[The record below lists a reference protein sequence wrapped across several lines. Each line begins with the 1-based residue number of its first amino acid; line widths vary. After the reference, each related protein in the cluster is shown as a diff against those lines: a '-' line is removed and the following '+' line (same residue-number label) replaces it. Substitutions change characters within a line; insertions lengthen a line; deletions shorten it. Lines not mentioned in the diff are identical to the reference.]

1 MDWNA
6 CKIGKVSQIFRQIGI
21 YRDDKSI
28 LKGQVFME
36 KSANSV
42 SVIGGADGPTSIFLL
57 KKNAKLTLRHKIQ
70 RTKKKIKRFYVGKT
84 LSCESHSLDEVIE
97 YIVNR
102 YRFAE
107 VDKDAE
113 EFAEEYKQM
122 RASFIIQYAP
132 ELLGES
138 ATCPELKSESP
149 EDVEVYIRQ
158 NEERMQRTMEIP
170 STEFDID
177 FHKFKK
183 AFDDINDTM
192 YIVIEKNM
200 HILAVG
206 LVEIKRWLNAF
217 GGSIKMY
224 TDITVSQKRI
234 K

>member
-1 MDWNA
+1 M
-6 CKIGKVSQIFRQIGI
+6 K
-21 YRDDKSI
+21 KSS
-28 LKGQVFME
+28 
-36 KSANSV
+36 SAV
-42 SVIGGADGPTSIFLL
+42 SVIGGADGPTSIFF
-57 KKNAKLTLRHKIQ
+57 KKNAKLTLKQKIQ
-70 RTKKKIKRFYVGKT
+70 RAKNKIKRFYVDKT

-102 YRFAE
+102 YGFAE

-113 EFAEEYKQM
+113 EFPEEYQQM

-138 ATCPELKSESP
+138 TACPKLKSESP
-149 EDVEVYIRQ
+149 KDVEAYIRQ
-158 NEERMQRTMEIP
+158 SEERMQRAMELP

-206 LVEIKRWLNAF
+206 LVEIKRWLKTF
-217 GGSIKMY
+217 RVSIKMY

>member
-1 MDWNA
+1 M
-6 CKIGKVSQIFRQIGI
+6 K
-21 YRDDKSI
+21 
-28 LKGQVFME
+28 
-36 KSANSV
+36 KSASAV
-42 SVIGGADGPTSIFLL
+42 SVIGGADGPTSIFF
-57 KKNAKLTLRHKIQ
+57 KKNAKLTLKQKIQ
-70 RTKKKIKRFYVGKT
+70 RAKNKIKRFYVDKT

-113 EFAEEYKQM
+113 EFPEEYQQM

-138 ATCPELKSESP
+138 TACPKLKSESP
-149 EDVEVYIRQ
+149 KDVEAYIRQ
-158 NEERMQRTMEIP
+158 SEERMQRAMEIP

-206 LVEIKRWLNAF
+206 LVEIKRWLKTF
-217 GGSIKMY
+217 RVSIKIY

>member
-1 MDWNA
+1 M
-6 CKIGKVSQIFRQIGI
+6 K
-21 YRDDKSI
+21 KSS
-28 LKGQVFME
+28 
-36 KSANSV
+36 SAV
-42 SVIGGADGPTSIFLL
+42 SVIGGADGPTSIFF
-57 KKNAKLTLRHKIQ
+57 KKNAKLTLKQKIQ
-70 RTKKKIKRFYVGKT
+70 RAKNKIKRFYVDKT

-102 YRFAE
+102 YRFAV

-113 EFAEEYKQM
+113 EFPEEYQQM

-138 ATCPELKSESP
+138 TACPKLKSESP
-149 EDVEVYIRQ
+149 KDVEAYIRQ
-158 NEERMQRTMEIP
+158 SEERMQRAMEIP

-206 LVEIKRWLNAF
+206 LVEIKRWLKTF
-217 GGSIKMY
+217 RVSIKIY

>member
-1 MDWNA
+1 M
-6 CKIGKVSQIFRQIGI
+6 K
-21 YRDDKSI
+21 KSS
-28 LKGQVFME
+28 
-36 KSANSV
+36 SAV
-42 SVIGGADGPTSIFLL
+42 SVIGGADGPTSIFF
-57 KKNAKLTLRHKIQ
+57 KKNAKLTLKQKIQ
-70 RTKKKIKRFYVGKT
+70 RAKNKIKRFYVDKT

-102 YRFAE
+102 YGFAE

-113 EFAEEYKQM
+113 EFPEEYQQM

-138 ATCPELKSESP
+138 TACPKLKSESP
-149 EDVEVYIRQ
+149 KDVEAYIRQ
-158 NEERMQRTMEIP
+158 SEERMQRAMEIP

-206 LVEIKRWLNAF
+206 LVEIKRWIKTF
-217 GGSIKMY
+217 RVSIKMY

>member
-1 MDWNA
+1 M
-6 CKIGKVSQIFRQIGI
+6 K
-21 YRDDKSI
+21 KSS
-28 LKGQVFME
+28 
-36 KSANSV
+36 SAV
-42 SVIGGADGPTSIFLL
+42 SVIGGADGPTSIFF
-57 KKNAKLTLRHKIQ
+57 KKNAKLTLKQKIQ
-70 RTKKKIKRFYVGKT
+70 RAKNKIKRFYVDKT

-102 YRFAE
+102 YGFAE

-113 EFAEEYKQM
+113 EFPEEYQQM

-138 ATCPELKSESP
+138 TACPKLKSESP
-149 EDVEVYIRQ
+149 KDVEAYIRQ
-158 NEERMQRTMEIP
+158 SEERMQRAMEIP

-183 AFDDINDTM
+183 ALSMIPC
-192 YIVIEKNM
+192 ILLSKKNM

-206 LVEIKRWLNAF
+206 LVEIKRWLKTF
-217 GGSIKMY
+217 RVSIKMY

>member
-1 MDWNA
+1 MDRPP
-6 CKIGKVSQIFRQIGI
+6 F
-21 YRDDKSI
+21 
-28 LKGQVFME
+28 F
-36 KSANSV
+36 
-42 SVIGGADGPTSIFLL
+42 F
-57 KKNAKLTLRHKIQ
+57 KKNAKLTLKQKIQ
-70 RTKKKIKRFYVGKT
+70 RAKNKIKRFYVDKT

-113 EFAEEYKQM
+113 EFPEEYQQM

-138 ATCPELKSESP
+138 TACPKLKSESP
-149 EDVEVYIRQ
+149 KDVEAYIRQ
-158 NEERMQRTMEIP
+158 SEERMQRAMEIP

-206 LVEIKRWLNAF
+206 LVEIKRWLKTF
-217 GGSIKMY
+217 RVSIKMY

>member
-1 MDWNA
+1 M
-6 CKIGKVSQIFRQIGI
+6 K
-21 YRDDKSI
+21 KSS
-28 LKGQVFME
+28 
-36 KSANSV
+36 SAV
-42 SVIGGADGPTSIFLL
+42 SVIGGADGPSSIFF
-57 KKNAKLTLRHKIQ
+57 KKNAKLTLKQKIQ
-70 RTKKKIKRFYVGKT
+70 RAKNKIKRFYVDKT

-102 YRFAE
+102 YGFAE

-113 EFAEEYKQM
+113 EFPEEYQQM

-138 ATCPELKSESP
+138 TACPKLKSESP
-149 EDVEVYIRQ
+149 KDVEAYIRQ
-158 NEERMQRTMEIP
+158 SEERMQRAMEIP

-206 LVEIKRWLNAF
+206 LVEIKRWLKTF
-217 GGSIKMY
+217 RVSIKIY

>member
-1 MDWNA
+1 MRLSLRLFSLETEL
-6 CKIGKVSQIFRQIGI
+6 KIQV
-21 YRDDKSI
+21 YRDDKPI
-28 LKGQVFME
+28 LKGQVFMK
-36 KSANSV
+36 KSASAV
-42 SVIGGADGPTSIFLL
+42 SVIGGADGPTSVFLL

-70 RTKKKIKRFYVGKT
+70 ITKNKIKRFYVGKT
-84 LSCESHSLDEVIE
+84 LSCESHGLDEVMD

-102 YRFAE
+102 YGFAE

-113 EFAEEYKQM
+113 EYAEEYKQM

-138 ATCPELKSESP
+138 TTCTELKSESP

-158 NEERMQRTMEIP
+158 NEERMQRAMEIP

-183 AFDDINDTM
+183 SFDDINDTM
-192 YIVIEKNM
+192 HIAIEKSM

-206 LVEIKRWLNAF
+206 LPEIKRWLNAF
-217 GGSIKMY
+217 RRSIKMY

>member
-1 MDWNA
+1 M
-6 CKIGKVSQIFRQIGI
+6 K
-21 YRDDKSI
+21 KSS
-28 LKGQVFME
+28 
-36 KSANSV
+36 SAV
-42 SVIGGADGPTSIFLL
+42 SVIGGADGPTSIFF
-57 KKNAKLTLRHKIQ
+57 KKNAKLTLKQKIQ
-70 RTKKKIKRFYVGKT
+70 RAKNKIKRFYVDKT

-107 VDKDAE
+107 VDKEAE
-113 EFAEEYKQM
+113 EFPEEYQQM

-138 ATCPELKSESP
+138 TACPKLKSESP
-149 EDVEVYIRQ
+149 KDVEAYIRQ
-158 NEERMQRTMEIP
+158 SEERMQRAMEIP

-206 LVEIKRWLNAF
+206 LVEIKRWLKTF
-217 GGSIKMY
+217 RVSIKIY

>member
-1 MDWNA
+1 M
-6 CKIGKVSQIFRQIGI
+6 K
-21 YRDDKSI
+21 
-28 LKGQVFME
+28 
-36 KSANSV
+36 KSASAV
-42 SVIGGADGPTSIFLL
+42 SVIGGADGPSSIFF
-57 KKNAKLTLRHKIQ
+57 KKNAKLTLKQKIQ
-70 RTKKKIKRFYVGKT
+70 RAKNKIKRFYVDKT

-113 EFAEEYKQM
+113 EFPEEYQQM

-138 ATCPELKSESP
+138 TACPKLKGESP
-149 EDVEVYIRQ
+149 KDVEAYIRQ
-158 NEERMQRTMEIP
+158 SEERMQRAMEIP

-192 YIVIEKNM
+192 YIVIEKKYAY
-200 HILAVG
+200 I
-206 LVEIKRWLNAF
+206 
-217 GGSIKMY
+217 GGGAGGNKKVVKNFQSIYK
-224 TDITVSQKRI
+224 DIYRYYGVTKEDKVSKSERYKDVVRTLSQ
-234 K
+234 

>member
-1 MDWNA
+1 MIN
-6 CKIGKVSQIFRQIGI
+6 F
-21 YRDDKSI
+21 I
-28 LKGQVFME
+28 LNRTGVYE
-36 KSANSV
+36 KSSSAV
-42 SVIGGADGPTSIFLL
+42 SVIGGADGPTSIFF
-57 KKNAKLTLRHKIQ
+57 KKNAKLTLKQKIQ
-70 RTKKKIKRFYVGKT
+70 RAKNKIKRFYVDKT

-113 EFAEEYKQM
+113 EFPEEYQQM

-138 ATCPELKSESP
+138 TACPKLKSESP
-149 EDVEVYIRQ
+149 KDVEAYIRQ
-158 NEERMQRTMEIP
+158 SEERMQRAMEIP

-206 LVEIKRWLNAF
+206 LVEIKRWLKTF
-217 GGSIKMY
+217 RVSIKIY

>member
-1 MDWNA
+1 M
-6 CKIGKVSQIFRQIGI
+6 K
-21 YRDDKSI
+21 KSS
-28 LKGQVFME
+28 
-36 KSANSV
+36 SAV
-42 SVIGGADGPTSIFLL
+42 SVIGGADGPTSIFF
-57 KKNAKLTLRHKIQ
+57 KKNAKLTLKQKIQ
-70 RTKKKIKRFYVGKT
+70 RAKNKIKRFYVDKT

-102 YRFAE
+102 YGFAE

-113 EFAEEYKQM
+113 EFPEEYQQM

-138 ATCPELKSESP
+138 TACPKLKSESP
-149 EDVEVYIRQ
+149 KDVEAYIRQ
-158 NEERMQRTMEIP
+158 SEERMQRAMEIP

-206 LVEIKRWLNAF
+206 LVEIKRWLKTF
-217 GGSIKMY
+217 RVSIKMY

>member
-1 MDWNA
+1 M
-6 CKIGKVSQIFRQIGI
+6 K
-21 YRDDKSI
+21 KSS
-28 LKGQVFME
+28 
-36 KSANSV
+36 SAV
-42 SVIGGADGPTSIFLL
+42 SVIGGADGPTSIFF
-57 KKNAKLTLRHKIQ
+57 KKNAKLTLKQKIQ
-70 RTKKKIKRFYVGKT
+70 RAKNKIKRFYVDKT

-102 YRFAE
+102 YGFAE

-113 EFAEEYKQM
+113 EFPEEYQQM

-138 ATCPELKSESP
+138 TACPKLKSESP
-149 EDVEVYIRQ
+149 KDVEAYIRQ
-158 NEERMQRTMEIP
+158 SEERMQRAMEIP

-200 HILAVG
+200 HILEVG
-206 LVEIKRWLNAF
+206 LVEIKRWLKTF
-217 GGSIKMY
+217 RVSIKMY

>member
-1 MDWNA
+1 M
-6 CKIGKVSQIFRQIGI
+6 K
-21 YRDDKSI
+21 KSS
-28 LKGQVFME
+28 
-36 KSANSV
+36 SAV
-42 SVIGGADGPTSIFLL
+42 SVIGGADGPTSIFF
-57 KKNAKLTLRHKIQ
+57 KKNAKLTLKQKIQ
-70 RTKKKIKRFYVGKT
+70 RSKNKIKRFYVDKT

-102 YRFAE
+102 YGFAE

-113 EFAEEYKQM
+113 EFPEEYQQM

-138 ATCPELKSESP
+138 TACPKLKSESP
-149 EDVEVYIRQ
+149 KDVEAYIRQ
-158 NEERMQRTMEIP
+158 SEERMQRAMEIP

-206 LVEIKRWLNAF
+206 LVEIKRWLKTF
-217 GGSIKMY
+217 RVSIKMY

>member
-1 MDWNA
+1 M
-6 CKIGKVSQIFRQIGI
+6 K
-21 YRDDKSI
+21 KSS
-28 LKGQVFME
+28 
-36 KSANSV
+36 SAV
-42 SVIGGADGPTSIFLL
+42 SVIGGADGPTSIFF
-57 KKNAKLTLRHKIQ
+57 KKNAKLTLKQKIQ
-70 RTKKKIKRFYVGKT
+70 RSKNKIKRFYVDKT

-113 EFAEEYKQM
+113 EFPEEYQQM

-138 ATCPELKSESP
+138 TACPKLKSESP
-149 EDVEVYIRQ
+149 KDVEAYIRQ
-158 NEERMQRTMEIP
+158 SEERMQRAMEIP

-206 LVEIKRWLNAF
+206 LVEIKRWLKTF
-217 GGSIKMY
+217 RVSIKIY

>member
-1 MDWNA
+1 MIN
-6 CKIGKVSQIFRQIGI
+6 F
-21 YRDDKSI
+21 I
-28 LKGQVFME
+28 LNRTGVYE
-36 KSANSV
+36 KKRERSFCYWRSRWT
-42 SVIGGADGPTSIFLL
+42 DLHFF
-57 KKNAKLTLRHKIQ
+57 KKNAKLTLKQKIQ
-70 RTKKKIKRFYVGKT
+70 RAKNKIKRFYVDKT

-113 EFAEEYKQM
+113 EFPEEYQQM

-138 ATCPELKSESP
+138 TACPKLKSESP
-149 EDVEVYIRQ
+149 KDVEAYIRQ
-158 NEERMQRTMEIP
+158 SEERMQRAMEIP

-206 LVEIKRWLNAF
+206 LVEIK
-217 GGSIKMY
+217 GG
-224 TDITVSQKRI
+224 
-234 K
+234 

>member
-1 MDWNA
+1 M
-6 CKIGKVSQIFRQIGI
+6 K
-21 YRDDKSI
+21 KSS
-28 LKGQVFME
+28 
-36 KSANSV
+36 SAV
-42 SVIGGADGPTSIFLL
+42 SVIGGADGPTSIFF
-57 KKNAKLTLRHKIQ
+57 KKNAKLTLKQKIQ
-70 RTKKKIKRFYVGKT
+70 REKNKIKRFYVDKT

-102 YRFAE
+102 YGFAE

-113 EFAEEYKQM
+113 EFPEEYQQM

-138 ATCPELKSESP
+138 TACPKLKSESP
-149 EDVEVYIRQ
+149 KDVEAYIRQ
-158 NEERMQRTMEIP
+158 SEERMQRAMEIP

-206 LVEIKRWLNAF
+206 LVEIKRWLKTF
-217 GGSIKMY
+217 RVSIKMY

>member
-1 MDWNA
+1 M
-6 CKIGKVSQIFRQIGI
+6 K
-21 YRDDKSI
+21 
-28 LKGQVFME
+28 
-36 KSANSV
+36 KSASAV
-42 SVIGGADGPTSIFLL
+42 SVIGGADGPTSIFF
-57 KKNAKLTLRHKIQ
+57 KKNAKLTLKQKIQ
-70 RTKKKIKRFYVGKT
+70 RAKNKIKRFYVDKT

-102 YRFAE
+102 YGFAE

-113 EFAEEYKQM
+113 EFPEEYQQM

-138 ATCPELKSESP
+138 TACPKLKSESP
-149 EDVEVYIRQ
+149 KDVEAYIRQ
-158 NEERMQRTMEIP
+158 SEERMQRAMEIP

-206 LVEIKRWLNAF
+206 LVEIKRWLKTF
-217 GGSIKMY
+217 RVSIKIY

>member
-1 MDWNA
+1 M
-6 CKIGKVSQIFRQIGI
+6 K
-21 YRDDKSI
+21 
-28 LKGQVFME
+28 
-36 KSANSV
+36 KSASAV
-42 SVIGGADGPTSIFLL
+42 SVIGGADGPTSIFF
-57 KKNAKLTLRHKIQ
+57 KKNAKLTLKQKIQ
-70 RTKKKIKRFYVGKT
+70 RAKNKIKRFYVDKT

-113 EFAEEYKQM
+113 EFPEEYQQM

-138 ATCPELKSESP
+138 TACPKLKSESP
-149 EDVEVYIRQ
+149 KDDEAYIRQ
-158 NEERMQRTMEIP
+158 SEERMQRAMEIP

-206 LVEIKRWLNAF
+206 LVEIKRWLKTF
-217 GGSIKMY
+217 RVSIKIY